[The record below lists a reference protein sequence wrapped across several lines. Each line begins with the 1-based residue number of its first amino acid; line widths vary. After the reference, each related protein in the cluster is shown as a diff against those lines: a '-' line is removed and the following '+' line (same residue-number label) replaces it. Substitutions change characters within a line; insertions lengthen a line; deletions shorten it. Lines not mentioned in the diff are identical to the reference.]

1 MGQPFTRV
9 VALFTP
15 EFQDDGKATWATYE
29 QGGQVG
35 GQISGIGPLVMFCFH
50 TYGNLLTFR
59 IRICISKRN
68 TD

>member
-35 GQISGIGPLVMFCFH
+35 AKFPELAPSCNVFQKQLVNFYNNNAFNI
-50 TYGNLLTFR
+50 TTFR
-59 IRICISKRN
+59 FP
-68 TD
+68 